1 VTEKQQS
8 HRKLRRRLKN
18 AASYDEW
25 QNLADEL
32 DRRLALDAW
41 RANRESSEYH
51 HELLQ
56 FHIDRLREHREA
68 GAYQDIVD
76 LLYQALY
83 RHLGDI
89 TARALYDVAHG
100 GTKNII
106 DTFLRESELAL
117 RALCDEGASGLSN
130 EDKLTRFEVAA
141 QNFGRSA
148 LLLSGGATLGFYH
161 LGVARALWSQG
172 LLPRVISGSSMGA
185 IIAAAICCRTDQEL
199 GDWFP
204 YPERIDAKGLGLASF
219 RAIIARRALLDQERL
234 LENVRHSC
242 GDYTFAEAYA
252 RTGRVLNITVSP
264 TRSRQKPRLLNYR
277 TAPDVLI
284 SHACIASSAV
294 PGLFPP
300 VTLRRRN
307 ADGGTS
313 PYMPTETWVDGS
325 IQNDLPK
332 RRLSRLQNVNHFIV
346 SQTNPHV
353 LPFARATD
361 GSGLV
366 SKAVAV
372 GTRVVRSQGSHA
384 LDIVRHVGIATPFGP
399 LLDAAHSMVGQDYGG
414 DIDIH
419 PRFDAKLYRKMF
431 SNAGPEELG
440 RFVLEGERATW
451 PRMAMVRNQT
461 AIGRSLESCIAH
473 LRQTSG
479 RRANDRTGRAPR

>member
-1 VTEKQQS
+1 MA
-8 HRKLRRRLKN
+8 N
-18 AASYDEW
+18 ASTYEEW
-25 QNLADEL
+25 LHVAEEL
-32 DRRLALDAW
+32 DRRQGLDAW

-56 FHIDRLREHREA
+56 FHLDRLREHRQA

-89 TARALYDVAHG
+89 TAGSLYDVAHA
-100 GTKNII
+100 GTKQII
-106 DTFLRESELAL
+106 DAFLSETELAL
-117 RALCDEGASGLSN
+117 KALCDEETSGFSN
-130 EDKLTRFEVAA
+130 EDKLARFEVAA

-148 LLLSGGATLGFYH
+148 LLFSGGATLGFYH

-185 IIAAAICCRTDQEL
+185 IIAAAICCRTDEEL
-199 GDWFP
+199 NQWFP
-204 YPERIDAKGLGLASF
+204 YPEKIDARGLGLATF
-219 RAIIARRALLDQERL
+219 REVIARRALLDQEL
-234 LENVRHSC
+234 LLDNVRGSC
-242 GDYTFAEAYA
+242 GDYTFSEAYA

-284 SHACIASSAV
+284 AHACIASAAV

-307 ADGGTS
+307 ADGATS

-353 LPFARATD
+353 LPFARASE
-361 GSGLV
+361 GSGLI
-366 SKAVAV
+366 SKAVTV

-384 LDIVRHVGIATPFGP
+384 LEMARHIGIATPFGP

-431 SNAGPEELG
+431 SNAGPDELV

-461 AIGRSLESCIAH
+461 SVGRSLESCIMT
-473 LRQTSG
+473 LRRNLG
-479 RRANDRTGRAPR
+479 RRASDRVGRAGE